1 MAQDKRVFTGGMD
14 KDSDPRLV
22 KGGDYRD
29 ALNIRNTSSSDG
41 TSGSVE
47 NMEGNT
53 LVHYGFI
60 DEADEIIEVTPVGNG
75 DFEIIEVETSQTF
88 FQQQI
93 IFTGKETDHG
103 WYDHTLYYYNT
114 NTGGFVGIP
123 SSNIYW
129 VGTQYQTNT
138 ANQLYN
144 LYGPGGPLSVLNV
157 IDTITGNVIE
167 IQAEIDFDSD
177 SQFNPDYDSPF
188 TVTYTSTQA
197 DAQFCLQVGGVNDD
211 DFATNIND
219 FSLSNVENIGTGIN
233 ATYAASTVTVPSY
246 NSNLDDENNS
256 FGLNGGSNSQGS
268 EYEFQIIGTEPT
280 DPSEEAADLGLF
292 SYDQVGE
299 VDSEEGYQVTPF
311 IDLTDVSGE
320 TGSGGDYEFGSGTSL
335 SNSLLNIL
343 ETDKYGNV
351 LISGGSG
358 TTTTVGLVTA
368 DFVND
373 TVLEGNN
380 SSAPR
385 NNPSEASYSQIEYY
399 YNNTEVTEGDGFTI
413 SQGTLTFS
421 GEEVLSSNYY
431 VLKSNILGNKN
442 YLLSFTVS
450 GLLSGKSFTITSG
463 NTSIGKVTTNGI
475 QLLYFEATGNSSV
488 IYLQISDDFSTSESF
503 TISNLRL
510 FLEKMPVT
518 KLSINFKSLGS
529 AQFKLAIATSAEQLK
544 RDLVAGRVNSQVNEW
559 YPGVG
564 LSLISKSIGSDN
576 ISALG
581 NTITDLQEQL
591 NEANTSIASL
601 YTSIANINADH
612 TEELAT
618 LQTALSI
625 AEASLAEVQSELTAA
640 QAAQTVIDNQ
650 LIALYDQYE
659 ILSSAVSNLDPEG
672 GSSLLAQVSTISGL
686 SLGLEAVNNALAS
699 VSTSHLTNAEL
710 AAEIDKL
717 EGDYNNLIIVNTV
730 LLEDLNNATIEID
743 RLNGD
748 LITINS
754 TLATQNDT
762 ITKLE
767 ADLQAAIDNEDNGDT
782 PFNQDD
788 LDFLTLTHNA
798 AIDDI
803 KEEHNEAIA
812 SLDATIAGLESE
824 LEIADDD
831 ITQADIAI
839 LQAEVDR
846 IQAELDLIEEQEA
859 ADPTVLDVEHYIN
872 DTKFEDESEWV
883 LGDSWSFDTNGATF
897 KGELGVTVNR
907 LETSV
912 NLGVGN
918 YIVSLKCSIALHG
931 VSFKVSTTNNS
942 GYPTEH
948 HKTISTSERSV
959 FRITITDPHTKF
971 WIIPSY
977 TNSTFSI
984 SDISV
989 AKVSGNSSIN
999 IDTIAYLLDFTN
1011 QLEISNSDLI
1021 ESNSLAINLINSNH
1035 EVQVDNLN
1043 SQISGFADNLSF
1055 ILSSLEGLGSNINLA
1070 ITDLSLT
1077 SSVNQLDIDELISEF
1092 NSSNANINE
1101 QVEFLLDL
1109 IGLLNNQITDLE
1121 LNEGIDNSLSNK
1133 WIFTFSG
1140 GSPVIKNHRYPS
1152 PFYSVGLVI
1161 KNSDTS
1167 FSLANPEV
1175 NLEVYNNISLQGG
1188 MVNAD
1193 YPTTGKRHLL
1203 YNFLL
1208 GLSVL
1213 AGRVNYNNLLESHA
1227 TGEEITFPASFI
1239 IPFSN
1244 TSGEIINIKATVLNY
1259 SLDFLD
1265 SNNTL
1270 NNKGDIPLDKE
1281 SAYLAREDVTDGIQV
1296 EFEALNGSTGWEF
1309 YTNIDEVETRLIND
1323 SKTQIALESNSS
1335 YSWNTNNPT
1344 RDGND
1349 ALNGLDFRMY
1359 FEQAQASEVSP
1370 LGRNLKGSVENFVS
1384 RAAEPSYSMLDL
1396 AASKNFIYPSGSS
1409 DIILNKSSDVKANL
1423 SGNIIGA
1430 KKYIKN
1436 VLLGT
1441 TKVSSNLSDD
1451 YKCIGTYEDKPTSS
1465 IYYFVH
1471 NNSKDRFDCILEYN
1485 LIDDQVRTVYQDGR
1499 TSSKGEGET
1508 RNILNFSKDHAIT
1521 GVNKVDDILY
1531 WTDNLN
1537 RPRKINVRLAKKNE
1551 SNIVSSSNRF
1561 EDIYFN
1567 TFNSSAFLTYKDQMF
1582 DVGDDIYTHVNY
1594 SGISSFNGYAEV
1606 TGIVRKMPQELTFD
1620 VNSTTTVTT
1629 SFALFDSQLSEGEF
1643 IGIMDN
1649 TGFPTYYQVESISG
1663 STITTVEPVGFT
1675 LSGALPL
1682 QLNGLSIGAVLTNC
1696 PFLQSYNL
1704 LPGIMLLANPSDAY
1718 SPLITYGTYEDKMRY
1733 LDVVKH
1739 QPYKRPSV
1747 FPTIDP
1753 GYAKNNILDN
1763 LFQFKY
1769 RYIHHDNENTSYS
1782 GISNIEIDPEFAR
1795 NTPLKFTEYALTANN
1810 IEVEYFDS
1818 ISDVTKL
1825 EIVAR
1830 KGNNGEFVLVDTVKN
1845 NFIKY
1850 LKVLKNEH
1858 ISTVPDQ
1865 DVSFF
1870 LFEINKSFINFRNN
1884 GVYPFVDKGDSD
1896 KLFDAVPKLAKAQTI
1911 ISDNRLTYGNIL
1923 EGYDNTPLVVSSTFT
1938 TEGLSPIENVSQNFP
1953 TFMHETAN
1961 SSQVFDGIVS
1971 GSITGNPSSVA
1982 ASVPMAQVLT
1992 NETNSA
1998 TWGAGKSSQLSMS
2011 WRMDFSGMNLNDVNS
2026 QTLVINMSYRIRRE
2040 QNYGATNRRA
2050 GRFSMNLDVTGLTTI
2065 NQVINRI
2072 IQKFNADDWEGGTAT
2087 GSTVY
2092 SNCSK
2097 DSGTITLVHE
2107 SPSRLEIRFV
2117 HEENN
2122 VDSNYN
2128 GSQAIWDQGD
2138 NDGWCSAHT
2147 NSLFK
2152 LISGSPGTG
2161 TFKTGAFHDFGI
2173 AYFDETNRCSFV
2185 NAAPDY
2191 GNEVPL
2197 QDKFNDEVL
2206 NVNLNGTR
2214 AYNAF
2219 LTEDG
2224 GLGLG
2229 QPSSVKF
2236 SIYNKPPLWA
2246 TSYQFVYAGNT
2257 SVDEFMQVSV
2267 PLVIP
2272 GSGSGDTQMYLS
2284 LQSLKGHKSSYTEA
2298 TASLIDFEVADGDRI
2313 RFISCNVDGSR
2324 RTFTNYL
2331 DFEITG
2337 FDFYQAELAS
2347 VDGNPITIA
2356 EGQEGFYISI
2366 ANPGSVQVGLE
2377 GASDVSIDHSGFS
2390 LNGSGYDLLVAELYR
2405 PKKTQ
2410 TPENLVYY
2418 EIGDR
2423 YEIGNHGTGQRYHN
2437 GDIPQIPDYFTDK
2450 DVSTEVSLTPAI
2462 ISITTGDVYIKPRV
2476 MFTQQDGAAFESF
2489 ACEDYYLND
2498 FHNTNHYDK
2507 GRVNVI
2513 NNNAAERR
2521 LDASVYYSET
2531 YVSTGAINGL
2541 SSFNLAHTPYFDY
2554 NKEFGSIQ
2562 SLKNSDNDLM
2572 IFHES
2577 KVGKV
2582 LVKED
2587 VLRTAS
2593 GDGLVSLSNNIIS
2606 NYATLYAG
2614 QFGCGLNPESIVR
2627 HGKKF
2632 YFADI
2637 KRGSILR
2644 LSTDGLTVISD
2655 YGMKDYFRDI
2665 GELYIKYNPDNIQT
2679 FEDSYFN
2686 KLAAPYL
2693 VIGGYDPKY
2702 DEYVITIP
2710 SIEVGRRNYSTGNTD
2725 TVKNWSDGI
2734 ATWDNSTS
2742 LVNLKVD
2749 DTVFNAVT
2757 LGFSEGTN
2765 RWTSFYSFVPDFY
2778 SKINKQFVSFKE
2790 GRTYRHNDSDIYSR
2804 SQSKFNKFYGN
2815 DNLSYIDFI
2824 FNADPS
2830 SIKTYN
2836 AISLESDTK
2845 FITGM
2850 FTNMGQY
2857 YGNYDDVITTSIAF
2871 KKVDGTINNYQGV
2884 DSNYISGNNTEFY
2897 DSVSPGD
2904 LVRVFGYEKRD
2915 AIVKDFIVTKIVS
2928 NELIT
2933 VNEPLNLDIA
2943 NSYMLVIDYKSKESI
2958 QYSNIPFASSGV
2970 DSLNDNTNFGDGS
2983 EIIGVGTPGFGIINL
2998 NGTGTCTG
3006 EFNDASIPSNQVL
3019 PIEMISGA
3027 EYVIHNLN
3035 NDTTF
3040 DVSDIDP
3047 SLSSAD
3053 TVVGRAFTCKY
3064 PSTNSSV
3071 YLLSTNHKLY
3081 IKFEDNKTYFLGY
3094 INTYGNPDSNGNIT
3108 VNFIKNTGYTNTTN
3122 LAKGFLFI
3130 VKNGNVEGEGMKGS
3144 YMRTIL
3150 ATNNNQS
3157 KKKFNLYSANADV
3170 DKSELSGTK

>member
-60 DEADEIIEVTPVGNG
+60 DEADEIIEVTPLGNG

-93 IFTGKETDHG
+93 IFTGRETDESF
-103 WYDHTLYYYNT
+103 YNHTLYYYNT
-114 NTGGFVGIP
+114 NTDEFVGIP
-123 SSNIYW
+123 PSNIYW
-129 VGTQYQTNT
+129 VGTNFQTNT
-138 ANQLYN
+138 ANYLYN

-157 IDTITGNVIE
+157 IDTTTSNVIE
-167 IQAEIDFDSD
+167 IQAEIDFNSN
-177 SQFNPDYDSPF
+177 SQLDPGYDSPF

-197 DAQFCLQVGGVNDD
+197 NAQFLLQVYGGVNDD
-211 DFATNIND
+211 NFATNIND
-219 FSLSNVENIGTGIN
+219 FSLSNVENIGGGIN
-233 ATYAASTVTVPSY
+233 ATYETSFVTVTSY
-246 NSNLDDENNS
+246 DSNVDDENNS

-268 EYEFQIIGTEPT
+268 EYEFQVTGAEPT
-280 DPSEEAADLGLF
+280 DPSEEAADMGIY

-299 VDSEEGYQVTPF
+299 GDSEDDYLVNPF
-311 IDLTDVSGE
+311 IDLTEVSGE

-335 SNSLLNIL
+335 SNSLLNTI

-358 TTTTVGLVTA
+358 TTTTIGLVTV

-385 NNPSEASYSQIEYY
+385 NNASEASYSQIEYY

-450 GLLSGKSFTITSG
+450 GLPSGKSFTITSG
-463 NTSIGKVTTNGI
+463 NTTIGNVSTNGI
-475 QLLYFEATGNSSV
+475 KSLYFKATGNSSV

-510 FLEKMPVT
+510 FLEKIPVT

-529 AQFKLAIATSAEQLK
+529 AQFKLAFATSAEQLK

-564 LSLISKSIGSDN
+564 LSLINKSIGSDN

-591 NEANTSIASL
+591 DDANASIASL
-601 YTSIANINADH
+601 YNSIANTEAAH
-612 TEELAT
+612 AEELAI
-618 LQTALSI
+618 LQTSLSI
-625 AEASLAEVQSELTAA
+625 AQTSLAEVQSELTAA
-640 QAAQTVIDNQ
+640 QAAQAAIDNQ
-650 LIALYDQYE
+650 LIGLYDQYE

-672 GSSLLAQVSTISGL
+672 GSSLLAQVSTISEL
-686 SLGLEAVNNALAS
+686 SLGLEAVNAALAS

-710 AAEIDKL
+710 AEDIEKLQDDYDDLIIENTELLAELEGAIIDITKL
-717 EGDYNNLIIVNTV
+717 EGDIEAFALI
-730 LLEDLNNATIEID
+730 
-743 RLNGD
+743 
-748 LITINS
+748 
-754 TLATQNDT
+754 LAMQNDT
-762 ITKLE
+762 INKLTD
-767 ADLQAAIDNEDNGDT
+767 DLQAAIDNEDNGDT
-782 PFNQDD
+782 PYNQDD
-788 LDFLTLTHNA
+788 LDYLTFTHNA
-798 AIDDI
+798 EIEDI
-803 KEEHNEAIA
+803 REGYNETIT
-812 SLDATIAGLESE
+812 SLDATIADLESK
-824 LEIADDD
+824 LETADDG
-831 ITQADIAI
+831 ITQSDIDT

-846 IQAELDLIEEQEA
+846 IQAALDLIEEQEA
-859 ADPTVLDVEHYIN
+859 ADPTVLDVEHYID
-872 DTKFEDESEWV
+872 DTKFEDESEWL
-883 LGDSWSFDTNGATF
+883 LGDDWSFDTNGATF
-897 KGELGVTVNR
+897 KGDNEGSTGDKR
-907 LETSV
+907 LQQSV

-918 YIVSLKCSIALHG
+918 YIVSLKCSIESG
-931 VSFKVSTTNNS
+931 TDSFYVATIDSSFYNFTNHETITTS
-942 GYPTEH
+942 G
-948 HKTISTSERSV
+948 RSV

-971 WIIPSY
+971 WITPSY
-977 TNSTFSI
+977 TNSNFSI

-999 IDTIAYLLDFTN
+999 IDTIAYLLNFTN

-1021 ESNSLAINLINSNH
+1021 ESNSLAIDLIDSNH
-1035 EVQVDNLN
+1035 EAEVNDLN
-1043 SQISGFADNLSF
+1043 SQISGFADNLSS
-1055 ILSSLEGLGSNINLA
+1055 ILSSLEGLGSNIDLA

-1077 SSVNQLDIDELISEF
+1077 SSVTQVDIDELISDF
-1092 NSSNANINE
+1092 DSTNANIDE
-1101 QVEFLLDL
+1101 QVALLLNL
-1109 IGLLNNQITDLE
+1109 IGLLNDQITDLE
-1121 LNEGIDNSLSNK
+1121 LNEGIDNSLSDK
-1133 WIFTFSG
+1133 WMFTFSG
-1140 GSPVIKNHRYPS
+1140 GIPVTTGVAPTIFSTN
-1152 PFYSVGLVI
+1152 LVI

-1167 FSLANPEV
+1167 FSLVREATLTVYGSASLFSLLV
-1175 NLEVYNNISLQGG
+1175 ND
-1188 MVNAD
+1188 D
-1193 YPTTGKRHLL
+1193 YPTTGEKHLL
-1203 YNFLL
+1203 FSFLE
-1208 GLSVL
+1208 GLNTL
-1213 AGRVNYNNLLESHA
+1213 AGTVDYTNGLEDQV
-1227 TGEEITFPASFI
+1227 TGEVITFPASFI
-1239 IPFSN
+1239 IPFST
-1244 TSGEIINIKATVLNY
+1244 TSGSVINIKATVHNY

-1265 SNNTL
+1265 DNGTL
-1270 NNKGDIPLDKE
+1270 NNQGDIPLYEE
-1281 SAYLAREDVTDGIQV
+1281 SDYLVGQDVTDGIQV
-1296 EFEALNGSTGWEF
+1296 EFEALDGSTGWEF
-1309 YTNIDEVETRLIND
+1309 YTKINEVETRLTNG
-1323 SKTQIALESNSS
+1323 SKTQIALDNNSN
-1335 YSWNTNNPT
+1335 YSWNTSTPT
-1344 RDGND
+1344 TPGHDTRS
-1349 ALNGLDFRMY
+1349 GLDFRMY
-1359 FEQAQASEVSP
+1359 FEQKQASEVSP

-1396 AASKNFIYPSGSS
+1396 AASENFIYPSGSS

-1471 NNSKDRFDCILEYN
+1471 NNSNDRFDCILEYN

-1561 EDIYFN
+1561 EEIYFN
-1567 TFNSSAFLTYKDQMF
+1567 TFNSSAFLTYKDQVF

-1594 SGISSFNGYAEV
+1594 SGITSFNGYAEV
-1606 TGIVRKMPQELTFD
+1606 TGIVRKMPQDLTFD
-1620 VNSTTTVTT
+1620 VDSTTTVTT
-1629 SFALFDSQLSEGEF
+1629 SSALFNSQLSEGEF
-1643 IGIMDN
+1643 IGIMDS
-1649 TGFPTYYQVESISG
+1649 TGFPTYYQVENISG
-1663 STITTVEPVGFT
+1663 ATITTVEPVGFT

-1696 PFLQSYNL
+1696 PFLQSYDL

-1830 KGNNGEFVLVDTVKN
+1830 KGNNGEFVLVDTVEN

-1858 ISTVPDQ
+1858 ISTVPDL
-1865 DVSFF
+1865 DVSSF

-1938 TEGLSPIENVSQNFP
+1938 TEGLNPIENVSQNFS

-1961 SSQVFDGIVS
+1961 SFQVYDGIVS
-1971 GSITGNPSSVA
+1971 GSITGNPSSA
-1982 ASVPMAQVLT
+1982 AANVSMAQVVT
-1992 NETNSA
+1992 NETNDS
-1998 TWGAGKSSQLSMS
+1998 TWGAGYSSKLSMS

-2026 QTLVINMSYRIRRE
+2026 QTLVINMSYRIRRRQE
-2040 QNYGATNRRA
+2040 FGATNKRA

-2065 NQVINRI
+2065 NQVKNRI

-2087 GSTVY
+2087 GSHTY
-2092 SNCSK
+2092 SDCSK
-2097 DSGTITLVHE
+2097 DNGSITLTNE

-2117 HEENN
+2117 HEENK
-2122 VDSNYN
+2122 VDLNYN
-2128 GSQAIWDQGD
+2128 SSQPFWDSGS

-2219 LTEDG
+2219 PTEDG

-2337 FDFYQAELAS
+2337 FDFYQEGTAD
-2347 VDGNPITIA
+2347 VNGNPITIA
-2356 EGQEGFYISI
+2356 PGQEGFYISI

-2390 LNGSGYDLLVAELYR
+2390 LDGSGYDLLVAELYR

-2437 GDIPQIPDYFTDK
+2437 GDIAQIPDYFTDK

-2577 KVGKV
+2577 KVGRV

-2606 NYATLYAG
+2606 NYSTLYAG

-2644 LSTDGLTVISD
+2644 LSNDGLTVISD

-2679 FEDSYFN
+2679 FEDSYSN

-2693 VIGGYDPKY
+2693 LIGGYDPKY

-2824 FNADPS
+2824 FNAEPS

-2933 VNEPLNLDIA
+2933 VNEPLNLDIT

-2983 EIIGVGTPGFGIINL
+2983 EIIGVGTPDYGFVYPNTGICIGIL
-2998 NGTGTCTG
+2998 
-3006 EFNDASIPSNQVL
+3006 NDASIPSSEVL

-3027 EYVIHNLN
+3027 EYVIHSLN

-3040 DVSDIDP
+3040 DVSDVDP

-3053 TVVGRAFTCKY
+3053 TVVGRVFTCKY
-3064 PSTNSSV
+3064 PSTNSNVS
-3071 YLLSTNHKLY
+3071 LLSTNHKLY
-3081 IKFEDNKTYFLGY
+3081 IKFENNKTYFLGY
-3094 INTYGNPDSNGNIT
+3094 INTYGNPDSNGSII
-3108 VNFIKNTGYTNTTN
+3108 VSFIKNTGYTNTTN

-3170 DKSELSGTK
+3170 DKSELSGSK

>member
-1 MAQDKRVFTGGMD
+1 
-14 KDSDPRLV
+14 
-22 KGGDYRD
+22 
-29 ALNIRNTSSSDG
+29 
-41 TSGSVE
+41 
-47 NMEGNT
+47 
-53 LVHYGFI
+53 
-60 DEADEIIEVTPVGNG
+60 
-75 DFEIIEVETSQTF
+75 
-88 FQQQI
+88 
-93 IFTGKETDHG
+93 
-103 WYDHTLYYYNT
+103 
-114 NTGGFVGIP
+114 
-123 SSNIYW
+123 
-129 VGTQYQTNT
+129 
-138 ANQLYN
+138 
-144 LYGPGGPLSVLNV
+144 
-157 IDTITGNVIE
+157 
-167 IQAEIDFDSD
+167 
-177 SQFNPDYDSPF
+177 
-188 TVTYTSTQA
+188 
-197 DAQFCLQVGGVNDD
+197 
-211 DFATNIND
+211 
-219 FSLSNVENIGTGIN
+219 
-233 ATYAASTVTVPSY
+233 
-246 NSNLDDENNS
+246 
-256 FGLNGGSNSQGS
+256 
-268 EYEFQIIGTEPT
+268 
-280 DPSEEAADLGLF
+280 
-292 SYDQVGE
+292 
-299 VDSEEGYQVTPF
+299 
-311 IDLTDVSGE
+311 
-320 TGSGGDYEFGSGTSL
+320 
-335 SNSLLNIL
+335 
-343 ETDKYGNV
+343 
-351 LISGGSG
+351 
-358 TTTTVGLVTA
+358 
-368 DFVND
+368 
-373 TVLEGNN
+373 
-380 SSAPR
+380 
-385 NNPSEASYSQIEYY
+385 
-399 YNNTEVTEGDGFTI
+399 
-413 SQGTLTFS
+413 
-421 GEEVLSSNYY
+421 
-431 VLKSNILGNKN
+431 
-442 YLLSFTVS
+442 
-450 GLLSGKSFTITSG
+450 
-463 NTSIGKVTTNGI
+463 
-475 QLLYFEATGNSSV
+475 
-488 IYLQISDDFSTSESF
+488 
-503 TISNLRL
+503 
-510 FLEKMPVT
+510 
-518 KLSINFKSLGS
+518 
-529 AQFKLAIATSAEQLK
+529 
-544 RDLVAGRVNSQVNEW
+544 
-559 YPGVG
+559 
-564 LSLISKSIGSDN
+564 DN
-576 ISALG
+576 
-581 NTITDLQEQL
+581 
-591 NEANTSIASL
+591 
-601 YTSIANINADH
+601 
-612 TEELAT
+612 
-618 LQTALSI
+618 
-625 AEASLAEVQSELTAA
+625 
-640 QAAQTVIDNQ
+640 
-650 LIALYDQYE
+650 
-659 ILSSAVSNLDPEG
+659 
-672 GSSLLAQVSTISGL
+672 
-686 SLGLEAVNNALAS
+686 
-699 VSTSHLTNAEL
+699 
-710 AAEIDKL
+710 
-717 EGDYNNLIIVNTV
+717 
-730 LLEDLNNATIEID
+730 
-743 RLNGD
+743 
-748 LITINS
+748 
-754 TLATQNDT
+754 
-762 ITKLE
+762 
-767 ADLQAAIDNEDNGDT
+767 
-782 PFNQDD
+782 
-788 LDFLTLTHNA
+788 
-798 AIDDI
+798 
-803 KEEHNEAIA
+803 
-812 SLDATIAGLESE
+812 
-824 LEIADDD
+824 
-831 ITQADIAI
+831 
-839 LQAEVDR
+839 
-846 IQAELDLIEEQEA
+846 
-859 ADPTVLDVEHYIN
+859 
-872 DTKFEDESEWV
+872 WM
-883 LGDSWSFDTNGATF
+883 
-897 KGELGVTVNR
+897 
-907 LETSV
+907 
-912 NLGVGN
+912 
-918 YIVSLKCSIALHG
+918 
-931 VSFKVSTTNNS
+931 
-942 GYPTEH
+942 
-948 HKTISTSERSV
+948 
-959 FRITITDPHTKF
+959 
-971 WIIPSY
+971 
-977 TNSTFSI
+977 
-984 SDISV
+984 
-989 AKVSGNSSIN
+989 
-999 IDTIAYLLDFTN
+999 
-1011 QLEISNSDLI
+1011 
-1021 ESNSLAINLINSNH
+1021 
-1035 EVQVDNLN
+1035 
-1043 SQISGFADNLSF
+1043 
-1055 ILSSLEGLGSNINLA
+1055 
-1070 ITDLSLT
+1070 
-1077 SSVNQLDIDELISEF
+1077 
-1092 NSSNANINE
+1092 
-1101 QVEFLLDL
+1101 
-1109 IGLLNNQITDLE
+1109 
-1121 LNEGIDNSLSNK
+1121 
-1133 WIFTFSG
+1133 FTFSG
-1140 GSPVIKNHRYPS
+1140 GSPITTDAVPTIFS
-1152 PFYSVGLVI
+1152 TDLVI

-1167 FSLANPEV
+1167 FSPVYVAS
-1175 NLEVYNNISLQGG
+1175 LEVYSPASSYYYFAND
-1188 MVNAD
+1188 D
-1193 YPTTGKRHLL
+1193 YPNAGERHLL
-1203 YNFLL
+1203 FSFLQ
-1208 GLSVL
+1208 GLNIL
-1213 AGRVNYNNLLESHA
+1213 AGRADYTIDLKDE
-1227 TGEEITFPASFI
+1227 TGEVITFPASFI

-1244 TSGEIINIKATVLNY
+1244 ASGDIINIKATVYNY

-1265 SNNTL
+1265 DNGTL
-1270 NNKGDIPLDKE
+1270 NNQGDIPLYKD
-1281 SAYLAREDVTDGIQV
+1281 SVYLTRQDVTDGIQV

-1309 YTNIDEVETRLIND
+1309 YTKINEVETRLTND
-1323 SKTQIALESNSS
+1323 SKIQLALDSNLS
-1335 YSWNTNNPT
+1335 YSWNTNYPT
-1344 RDGND
+1344 TSGYD
-1349 ALNGLDFRMY
+1349 APNGIDFRMY
-1359 FEQAQASEVSP
+1359 FEQKQASEVSP

-1396 AASKNFIYPSGSS
+1396 AASENFIYPSGSS

-1441 TKVSSNLSDD
+1441 TKVSPNLSDD

-1471 NNSKDRFDCILEYN
+1471 NNSNDRFDCILEYN

-1508 RNILNFSKDHAIT
+1508 LNILNFSKDHAIT

-1567 TFNSSAFLTYKDQMF
+1567 TYNSSAFLTYKDQMF

-1620 VNSTTTVTT
+1620 VDGTTTVTT
-1629 SFALFDSQLSEGEF
+1629 SFALLNSQLSEGEF
-1643 IGIMDN
+1643 IGIMDS

-1663 STITTVEPVGFT
+1663 TTITTVEPVGFT
-1675 LSGALPL
+1675 LSSASPL
-1682 QLNGLSIGAVLTNC
+1682 QLNDLSIGAVLTNC
-1696 PFLQSYNL
+1696 PFLQSYDL

-1830 KGNNGEFVLVDTVKN
+1830 KGNNGEFVLVDTVEN

-1858 ISTVPDQ
+1858 ISTVPTQ

-1923 EGYDNTPLVVSSTFT
+1923 EGYDNTPLVVSSSFNAD
-1938 TEGLSPIENVSQNFP
+1938 GPIVETNEYNFP
-1953 TFMHETAN
+1953 VYALSTGANQITTIDVDDNAAAN
-1961 SSQVFDGIVS
+1961 SVLGQELT
-1971 GSITGNPSSVA
+1971 GSSEPNIWEP
-1982 ASVPMAQVLT
+1982 
-1992 NETNSA
+1992 
-1998 TWGAGKSSQLSMS
+1998 GANKNCKVHFYIDLE
-2011 WRMDFSGMNLNDVNS
+2011 GMNLNQENS
-2026 QTLVINMSYRIRRE
+2026 QTLSIDLSFHVARRSFT
-2040 QNYGATNRRA
+2040 GKAKKRA
-2050 GRFSMNLDVTGLTTI
+2050 GRFAMNVDITGLSTI
-2065 NQVINRI
+2065 NQVRAKI
-2072 IQKFNADDWEGGTAT
+2072 IAQFNQDNWEGGTKMQT
-2087 GSTVY
+2087 GDPGTAHIWDCVKNEGGEADVQCTLSGAYMINVYWKQKKNST
-2092 SNCSK
+2092 
-2097 DSGTITLVHE
+2097 
-2107 SPSRLEIRFV
+2107 
-2117 HEENN
+2117 
-2122 VDSNYN
+2122 DSNS
-2128 GSQAIWDQGD
+2128 GAPTSWGD
-2138 NDGWCSAHT
+2138 WSRVIQNVKVKLLSGAPGV
-2147 NSLFK
+2147 NS
-2152 LISGSPGTG
+2152 
-2161 TFKTGAFHDFGI
+2161 FKTGAFHDFGI
-2173 AYFDETNRCSFV
+2173 SYFDETNRCSFV
-2185 NAAPDY
+2185 NVAPDY

-2214 AYNAF
+2214 AYNA
-2219 LTEDG
+2219 LPTEDG

-2324 RTFTNYL
+2324 RRFTNYL

-2337 FDFYQAELAS
+2337 FDFYQEGAAD
-2347 VDGNPITIA
+2347 VNGNPITIA
-2356 EGQEGFYISI
+2356 PGQEGFYISI

-2390 LNGSGYDLLVAELYR
+2390 LDGSGYDLLVAELYR

-2679 FEDSYFN
+2679 FEDSNFN

-2857 YGNYDDVITTSIAF
+2857 YGNYDNVITTSIAF

-2933 VNEPLNLDIA
+2933 VNEPLNLDIT

-2983 EIIGVGTPGFGIINL
+2983 EIIGVGTPDYGF
-2998 NGTGTCTG
+2998 
-3006 EFNDASIPSNQVL
+3006 
-3019 PIEMISGA
+3019 
-3027 EYVIHNLN
+3027 
-3035 NDTTF
+3035 
-3040 DVSDIDP
+3040 
-3047 SLSSAD
+3047 
-3053 TVVGRAFTCKY
+3053 
-3064 PSTNSSV
+3064 
-3071 YLLSTNHKLY
+3071 
-3081 IKFEDNKTYFLGY
+3081 
-3094 INTYGNPDSNGNIT
+3094 
-3108 VNFIKNTGYTNTTN
+3108 
-3122 LAKGFLFI
+3122 
-3130 VKNGNVEGEGMKGS
+3130 
-3144 YMRTIL
+3144 
-3150 ATNNNQS
+3150 
-3157 KKKFNLYSANADV
+3157 
-3170 DKSELSGTK
+3170 

>member
-60 DEADEIIEVTPVGNG
+60 DEADEIIEVTPIG
-75 DFEIIEVETSQTF
+75 DGEFEIIEVETSQTF

-93 IFTGKETDHG
+93 IFTGREIDHDF
-103 WYDHTLYYYNT
+103 YNHTLYYYNT
-114 NTGGFVGIP
+114 NTDGFASIA
-123 SSNIYW
+123 SSYIYW
-129 VGTQYQTNT
+129 VGTQAQTNT
-138 ANQLYN
+138 AYQLYN

-157 IDTITGNVIE
+157 IDITTGNVIE
-167 IQAEIDFDSD
+167 IQAEIDFNSN
-177 SQFNPDYDSPF
+177 SQLDPGYDSPF

-197 DAQFCLQVGGVNDD
+197 DAEFCLQVYGGVNDD
-211 DFATNIND
+211 NFATNIND
-219 FSLSNVENIGTGIN
+219 FSLSDVENIGAGIN
-233 ATYAASTVTVPSY
+233 ATYETSFVTVPSY

-268 EYEFQIIGTEPT
+268 EYEFQVTGPEPT
-280 DPSEEAADLGLF
+280 DPSEEAADLGIF

-299 VDSEEGYQVTPF
+299 VDSEDGYQVAPF
-311 IDLTDVSGE
+311 IDLNEVSAG

-343 ETDKYGNV
+343 QTDKYGNV
-351 LISGGSG
+351 LIIGGSG
-358 TTTTVGLVTA
+358 TTTTIGLATA

-450 GLLSGKSFTITSG
+450 GLPSGKSFTITSG

-475 QLLYFEATGNSSV
+475 KSLYFEATGNSSV

-529 AQFKLAIATSAEQLK
+529 AQFKLALATSAEQLK
-544 RDLVAGRVNSQVNEW
+544 KDLVAGRVNSQVNEW

-564 LSLISKSIGSDN
+564 LSLISKSIGSDD

-625 AEASLAEVQSELTAA
+625 AEARLSEVQSELATA
-640 QAAQTVIDNQ
+640 QAAQTAIDNQ
-650 LIALYDQYE
+650 LTTLYDHYE
-659 ILSSAVSNLDPEG
+659 ILSSAVNSLGSEG
-672 GSSLLAQVSTISGL
+672 VSGTVGLEAYVTNISEL
-686 SLGLEAVNNALAS
+686 SLGLDAVNTALS
-699 VSTSHLTNAEL
+699 EFSTNNIINSNLQSDLEQAILDHNDLSIAHDEL
-710 AAEIDKL
+710 VQEL
-717 EGDYNNLIIVNTV
+717 ETANSTIGT
-730 LLEDLNNATIEID
+730 LEETITSNATSLD
-743 RLNGD
+743 SL
-748 LITINS
+748 
-754 TLATQNDT
+754 TQQ

-767 ADLQAAIDNEDNGDT
+767 LDLETAVANEDNGDT
-782 PFNQDD
+782 PYSQAQ
-788 LDFLTLTHNA
+788 LDSLTA
-798 AIDDI
+798 
-803 KEEHNEAIA
+803 EHNIAISDLQDEYNNQITKLEADILLFDEDSDGVNDLQSQVDSLQA
-812 SLDATIAGLESE
+812 QLDAIELYNENNPTTLGL
-824 LEIADDD
+824 
-831 ITQADIAI
+831 T
-839 LQAEVDR
+839 
-846 IQAELDLIEEQEA
+846 
-859 ADPTVLDVEHYIN
+859 EHID
-872 DTKFEDESEWV
+872 DTKFQDENEWS
-883 LGDSWSFDTNGATF
+883 LGNGWSFDSNGATF
-897 KGELGVTVNR
+897 KNGAVSSNINLHQNFDSTLDRGE
-907 LETSV
+907 
-912 NLGVGN
+912 
-918 YIVSLKCSIALHG
+918 YILSFKCSRINKG
-931 VSFKVSTTNNS
+931 SFKVRTSRLVSNIPVNPS
-942 GYPTEH
+942 NHGEF
-948 HKTISTSERSV
+948 STSGRVVLSINIEADGD
-959 FRITITDPHTKF
+959 RIFIQPTSID
-971 WIIPSY
+971 SD
-977 TNSTFSI
+977 FSI
-984 SDISV
+984 SELSLS
-989 AKVSGNSSIN
+989 KTTGSSTVTAT
-999 IDTIAYLLDFTN
+999 TIASLFEFTTELKN
-1011 QLEISNSDLI
+1011 NNAELI
-1021 ESNSLAINLINSNH
+1021 ESNLS
-1035 EVQVDNLN
+1035 LN
-1043 SQISGFADNLSF
+1043 STIEGLSSELTAANTQISNFTNNLSS
-1055 ILSSLEGLGSNINLA
+1055 ILSSLESLGSNIDLA

-1077 SSVNQLDIDELISEF
+1077 SSVTQVDIDELISNF

-1101 QVEFLLDL
+1101 QVEFLSSL
-1109 IGLLNNQITDLE
+1109 ISLLNNQITDLE
-1121 LNEGIDNSLSNK
+1121 LNEGIDNSLSDK
-1133 WIFTFSG
+1133 WMFTFSG
-1140 GSPVIKNHRYPS
+1140 GIPVRSDGSFPTNLD
-1152 PFYSVGLVI
+1152 VTNLVI

-1167 FSLANPEV
+1167 FSLV
-1175 NLEVYNNISLQGG
+1175 NESNIPVYSPASIVPNF
-1188 MVNAD
+1188 VTFD
-1193 YPTTGKRHLL
+1193 YPTNVNKHLL
-1203 YNFLL
+1203 FSFLE
-1208 GLSVL
+1208 GL
-1213 AGRVNYNNLLESHA
+1213 NNLTGRADYTSDLEDKA
-1227 TGEEITFPASFI
+1227 TGEVITFPVSFI

-1244 TSGEIINIKATVLNY
+1244 NSGDLIRIKATVYNY
-1259 SLDFLD
+1259 NLDFLD
-1265 SNNTL
+1265 GDGTL
-1270 NNKGDIPLDKE
+1270 NNQGDISLHENSD
-1281 SAYLAREDVTDGIQV
+1281 YLAGQGVTDGIQV
-1296 EFEALNGSTGWEF
+1296 EFEALDGSTGWEF
-1309 YTNIDEVETRLIND
+1309 YTKINEVEKELTNG
-1323 SKTQIALESNSS
+1323 SKTQLALESNFS
-1335 YSWNTNNPT
+1335 YSWNTSTPT
-1344 RDGND
+1344 TPGHETH
-1349 ALNGLDFRMY
+1349 NGLDFRMY
-1359 FEQAQASEVSP
+1359 FEQKQASEVSP

-1396 AASKNFIYPSGSS
+1396 AASENFIYPSGSS

-1471 NNSKDRFDCILEYN
+1471 NNSNDRFDCILEYN

-1499 TSSKGEGET
+1499 ISSKGEGET

-1606 TGIVRKMPQELTFD
+1606 TGIVRKMPEDLTFD

-1629 SFALFDSQLSEGEF
+1629 SSALFNSQLSEGEF
-1643 IGIMDN
+1643 IGIMDS

-1830 KGNNGEFVLVDTVKN
+1830 KGNNGEFVLVDTVEN

-1938 TEGLSPIENVSQNFP
+1938 TEGLSPIENVSQNFS

-1961 SSQVFDGIVS
+1961 SSQVFDGQVS
-1971 GSITGNPSSVA
+1971 GSITGNPSSA
-1982 ASVPMAQVLT
+1982 AANVPMAQVLT
-1992 NETNSA
+1992 DETNSS
-1998 TWGAGKSSQLSMS
+1998 TWGVGESSKLRMS

-2026 QTLVINMSYRIRRE
+2026 QTLVINMSYRIKRE
-2040 QNYGATNRRA
+2040 QNLGATNRRA

-2087 GSTVY
+2087 GSTLY

-2097 DSGTITLVHE
+2097 DSGSITLTHE

-2122 VDSNYN
+2122 EDSNHN
-2128 GSQAIWDQGD
+2128 SGQALWDQGD

-2337 FDFYQAELAS
+2337 FDFYQVGTAS

-2356 EGQEGFYISI
+2356 NGQEGFYISI

-2390 LNGSGYDLLVAELYR
+2390 LDGSGYDLLVAELYR

-2437 GDIPQIPDYFTDK
+2437 GDIAQIPDYFTDK

-2577 KVGKV
+2577 KVGRV

-2606 NYATLYAG
+2606 NYSTLYAG

-2679 FEDSYFN
+2679 FEDSNFN

-2765 RWTSFYSFVPDFY
+2765 KWTSFYSFVPDFY

-2871 KKVDGTINNYQGV
+2871 KKVDGTINNYQGE

-2933 VNEPLNLDIA
+2933 VNEPLNLDIT

-2983 EIIGVGTPGFGIINL
+2983 EIIGVGTPDYGFIFPNTGLCAGI
-2998 NGTGTCTG
+2998 
-3006 EFNDASIPSNQVL
+3006 FNDASIPSSQVL

-3027 EYVIHNLN
+3027 EYVIHSLN

-3040 DVSDIDP
+3040 DVSDVDP

-3053 TVVGRAFTCKY
+3053 TVVGKVFTCKY

-3071 YLLSTNHKLY
+3071 SLLSTNHKLY

-3094 INTYGNPDSNGNIT
+3094 INTYGNPYPNGNIT
-3108 VNFIKNTGYTNTTN
+3108 VHFIKNTGYTNTTD
-3122 LAKGFLFI
+3122 LDKGFLFI